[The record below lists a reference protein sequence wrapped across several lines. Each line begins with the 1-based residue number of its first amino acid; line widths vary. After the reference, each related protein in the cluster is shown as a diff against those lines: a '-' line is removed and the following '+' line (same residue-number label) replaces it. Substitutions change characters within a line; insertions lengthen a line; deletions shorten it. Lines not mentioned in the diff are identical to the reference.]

1 MHVADARWLDSGCN
15 FQHRPNYEKNH
26 AWIAPLGVLELFVH
40 LFYLM
45 FHFALRRSTY
55 PDCVSTFFAFLT
67 FLHSTA
73 LGFGF
78 MGMMIG
84 VLQKS
89 HAQLCDKYSKLSLM
103 QPLHWI
109 PIAVLFVL
117 KYVVALVIYYFE
129 VMHRN
134 GVSYAGMTGET
145 VFESAKRAQSI
156 MATDGALV
164 LTEHSGTGNRI
175 LFV

>member
-1 MHVADARWLDSGCN
+1 ML
-15 FQHRPNYEKNH
+15 
-26 AWIAPLGVLELFVH
+26 
-40 LFYLM
+40 
-45 FHFALRRSTY
+45 HFALRRSRY

-164 LTEHSGTGNRI
+164 LTEHSGTGNRT
-175 LFV
+175 LFDISVVDAALFRQHFPCREEQENTGWGHVVYFVFFWYYC

>member
-1 MHVADARWLDSGCN
+1 M
-15 FQHRPNYEKNH
+15 KT
-26 AWIAPLGVLELFVH
+26 IMLGSH
-40 LFYLM
+40 LREFWNRFFM
-45 FHFALRRSTY
+45 FHCSLRRSTY

-164 LTEHSGTGNRI
+164 LTEHSGTGYRT